1 VGAGADIG
9 IDGKFDIAVVA
20 IRACRAI
27 PSVALG
33 VLWAAATGGIAAA
46 GMGAGDI
53 GGV

>member
-1 VGAGADIG
+1 MGAGADVG

-33 VLWAAATGGIAAA
+33 VL
-46 GMGAGDI
+46 
-53 GGV
+53 